1 MDRPSNISSS
11 IRPSNFNNLSNTN
24 VKNPLE
30 DTKFINNSLEQTKIA
45 YTFKIILIGDISV
58 GKTSLLTKFIDN
70 TFIDNYNTTIVSEFK
85 SKTIRFDEN
94 LNINLN
100 IWDTCGGERHKSITR
115 QYFRNADGIILVY
128 DIGNRE
134 SFDNIKKWV
143 KDIEDNCNKDYVFFL
158 IGNKCDLN
166 DNQRKISYEEGEK
179 ISKELNLFFMEVSAK
194 NGQNINLLFEYMT
207 EYLCKN
213 VENSQI
219 EEENLLCNNSKN
231 NFNIAYNTLNEL
243 IKNENK
249 KKNSCC

>member
-1 MDRPSNISSS
+1 M
-11 IRPSNFNNLSNTN
+11 
-24 VKNPLE
+24 
-30 DTKFINNSLEQTKIA
+30 
-45 YTFKIILIGDISV
+45 
-58 GKTSLLTKFIDN
+58 
-70 TFIDNYNTTIVSEFK
+70 
-85 SKTIRFDEN
+85 
-94 LNINLN
+94 NINLN

-194 NGQNINLLFEYMT
+194 NGQNINFLFENMS
-207 EYLCKN
+207 EDLCRN

-219 EEENLLCNNSKN
+219 EEEKLLNNNNSNIKN
-231 NFNIAYNTLNEL
+231 LSLNQELNEI
-243 IKNENK
+243 IKKEKKNK
-249 KKNSCC
+249 KLNNCC

>member
-85 SKTIRFDEN
+85 SKIIRFDEN

-100 IWDTCGGERHKSITR
+100 IWDTCGGERYKSITR

-207 EYLCKN
+207 EYL
-213 VENSQI
+213 I
-219 EEENLLCNNSKN
+219 TLLMN
-231 NFNIAYNTLNEL
+231 
-243 IKNENK
+243 
-249 KKNSCC
+249 